1 MRPVVFS
8 FPAADADGIALAQ
21 QLGAAGNLILNGA
34 LIGPIQPGTIGRYAS
49 PGIQRQLTLTSA
61 GNLSTVNFA
70 IVGTDL
76 RGTAITEII
85 AGPNA
90 STVTTVN
97 QFATVTQITASGPVG
112 TDVTVGTASTGVTN
126 WYESDLHKNPTN
138 MTLTLVIT
146 ATADVTVQ
154 DTPVDVQARAPL
166 STEIFNHPT
175 LAAVTASAESNYAFP
190 PRFVRAV
197 MNSSSGAG
205 AFDFTIIQPG

>member
-34 LIGPIQPGTIGRYAS
+34 LIGPVQPGATARYVS

-61 GNLSTVNFA
+61 GNLSLVNFA

-90 STVTTVN
+90 NTVTTIN
-97 QFATVTQITASGPVG
+97 QFATVTQIAASGPVG
-112 TDVTVGTASTGVTN
+112 TDITVGTASTGVTN

-138 MTLTLVIT
+138 MTLALIIT
-146 ATADVTVQ
+146 ATANVTVQ
-154 DTPVDVQARAPL
+154 DTPVDAQAAAPAA
-166 STEIFNHPT
+166 TDIFNHPT

-197 MNSSSGAG
+197 MNSSSGNG
-205 AFDFTIIQPG
+205 AFTFTIIQAG